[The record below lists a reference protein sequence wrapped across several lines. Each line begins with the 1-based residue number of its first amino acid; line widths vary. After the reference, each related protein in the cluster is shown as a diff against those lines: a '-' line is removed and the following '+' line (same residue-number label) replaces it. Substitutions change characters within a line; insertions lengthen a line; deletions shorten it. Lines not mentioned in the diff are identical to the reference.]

1 MKIFTEEQVLELL
14 EIQRGN
20 CYVAVLT
27 KCRDIEIATAAAN
40 APIPG
45 GEQFNQFHKGID
57 TNSDEFLKLLKQQTN
72 ELV

>member
-1 MKIFTEEQVLELL
+1 MKVFTKEQVLELL

-27 KCRDIEIATAAAN
+27 KCRDIETATAAIH

-45 GEQFNQFHKGID
+45 GEQFDQFHPGI
-57 TNSDEFLKLLKQQTN
+57 SIDELIEINKSK
-72 ELV
+72 

>member
-1 MKIFTEEQVLELL
+1 MKVFTKEQVLEIL

-27 KCRDIEIATAAAN
+27 KCRDTEIAAAAAN

-45 GEQFNQFHKGID
+45 GEQFDQFHPGI
-57 TNSDEFLKLLKQQTN
+57 NLN
-72 ELV
+72 ELIEINKSK